1 MCRGLLV
8 YDVLQFFCSLYQL
21 DVQRFQLLALPSE
34 VPQLLVKLLQ
44 VHFLVSAHFV
54 NVLASHGLG
63 LRLYKDFLFFLLSKT
78 VQLIHL

>member
-1 MCRGLLV
+1 M
-8 YDVLQFFCSLYQL
+8 QFFCSLNQF
-21 DVQRFQLLALPSE
+21 DVKRLQLLALPSE

-44 VHFLVSAHFV
+44 VHFLISAHFI

-63 LRLYKDFLFFLLSKT
+63 LRLNKNFLFFLLSKT